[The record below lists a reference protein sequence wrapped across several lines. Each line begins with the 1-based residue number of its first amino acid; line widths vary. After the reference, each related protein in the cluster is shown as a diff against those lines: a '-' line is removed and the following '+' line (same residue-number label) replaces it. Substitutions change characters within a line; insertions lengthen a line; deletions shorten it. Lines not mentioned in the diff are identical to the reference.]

1 MEILKIF
8 NMSRFVFALALVAAF
23 FTATSLAAQTAPSS
37 KTPEQ
42 IIEENFLL
50 ALEEIEQGSPRKAI
64 ERLEAILSRYPH
76 LLRVRLELA
85 RAYFLIQ
92 DDEKAQYHFS
102 QVLGAEALPLG
113 VQNSV
118 NTFLNHIQARKKW
131 SADFSFAFLPQ
142 TNVGQASDVEVI
154 RIFGLPFRVDAR
166 ERSGIGAEV
175 AGGLA
180 WQPTLRG
187 DWRGRVA
194 VSSRV
199 RHYENEEWNDDI
211 LGSDVGVLRLFD
223 GGSIGGGIR
232 VQRRWFGGDEYL
244 FRRGLWASFQRIF
257 HRRNRLDINAELT
270 DLNYDTNN
278 NANGWSVSLTPEV
291 THGFSASTQFRFN
304 GTLSLTFAR
313 DDLETSRLLG
323 IGGGLTHAFA
333 GGFVVAADIGT
344 QQQRRRDRHPLFR
357 KIRKDLYRF
366 GRIRVLHRE
375 FSLGGF
381 APYAEYRYEENNSNI
396 DFFSYDNHLGNIGV
410 TRRF

>member
-1 MEILKIF
+1 MEISKILDV
-8 NMSRFVFALALVAAF
+8 SRFVFALAFAVAF
-23 FTATSLAAQTAPSS
+23 FTVTDLAAQTASS
-37 KTPEQ
+37 PQSPEQ
-42 IIEENFLL
+42 VIEESFLL

-64 ERLEAILSRYPH
+64 ERLEAILSEHPH

-102 QVLGAEALPLG
+102 YVLGAEALPLG

-131 SADFSFAFLPQ
+131 SADFSFALLPQ

-166 ERSGIGAEV
+166 ERSGVGAEI

-180 WQPTLRG
+180 WQPTLQG

-194 VSSRV
+194 VSSRI
-199 RHYENEEWNDDI
+199 RHYENDEWNDDI

-223 GGSIGGGIR
+223 GGSIGAGIR

-244 FRRGLWASFQRIF
+244 FRRGLWGSFQQIF
-257 HRRNRLDINAELT
+257 FRRNRLDINIEIA
-270 DLNYDTNN
+270 DLNYDTND
-278 NANGWSVSLTPEV
+278 NADGWSVSLTPEI

-304 GTLSLTFAR
+304 SSIALTFAR
-313 DDLETSRLLG
+313 EDTESNRLLG
-323 IGGGLTHAFA
+323 TGGGVTHAFA
-333 GGFVVAADIGT
+333 GGFVVAADIGL

-357 KIRKDLYRF
+357 KIRKDLYYF
-366 GRIRVLHRE
+366 GRIRFLHRE
-375 FSLGGF
+375 FSFSGF
-381 APYAEYRYEENNSNI
+381 APYVEYRYEKNNSNI
-396 DFFSYDNHLGNIGV
+396 DFFGYDNHLGNLGV